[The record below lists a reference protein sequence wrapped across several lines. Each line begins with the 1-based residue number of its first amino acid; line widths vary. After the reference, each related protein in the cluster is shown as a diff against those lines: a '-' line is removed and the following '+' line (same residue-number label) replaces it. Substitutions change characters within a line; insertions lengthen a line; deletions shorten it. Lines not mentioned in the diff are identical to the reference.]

1 MITGHTMHQMPI
13 LVNTRLEED
22 LLSRNS
28 WRGILIQYRTFLAAP
43 EDELNLIGLIRD
55 AEEPA

>member
-1 MITGHTMHQMPI
+1 MHQMPI